1 MCVDKQK
8 QYYFMCKLSF
18 FWRDDKYPLPWPWD
32 PPTLSQKIRR
42 LVFLKHVCWKF
53 WGFFWGG
60 GSIEFLP
67 LFGRF
72 IVLSLILLSHDEFV
86 KNITN
91 LPKFIPFV
99 IYFPF
104 GRTKYNL
111 WIFIK
116 LAKNLVIDICE
127 FTNSK

>member
-1 MCVDKQK
+1 MCGQAKTILFHVYTVLFLTGRQVSAPLA
-8 QYYFMCKLSF
+8 MGSTHSF
-18 FWRDDKYPLPWPWD
+18 PKN
-32 PPTLSQKIRR
+32 TTSG
-42 LVFLKHVCWKF
+42 VLKTCMLEIF
-53 WGFFWGG
+53 GFFLGG